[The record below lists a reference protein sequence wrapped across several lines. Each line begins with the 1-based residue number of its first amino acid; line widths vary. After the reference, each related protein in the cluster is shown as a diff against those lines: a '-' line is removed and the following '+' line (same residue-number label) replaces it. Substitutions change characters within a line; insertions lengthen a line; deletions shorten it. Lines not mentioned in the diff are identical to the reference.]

1 MRRKELFACV
11 MEMAPQ
17 GAARVQ
23 KMPEAS
29 GLGSGGGRQ
38 GQKSPTSQGM
48 RPSQV
53 KVVLAGRVVPG
64 RPDVGTR
71 RPSGWAGSSGS
82 GLSLK

>member
-1 MRRKELFACV
+1 MRN
-11 MEMAPQ
+11 
-17 GAARVQ
+17 GD
-23 KMPEAS
+23 
-29 GLGSGGGRQ
+29 GSTRGSPSAESAGSLWAGKRWREG
-38 GQKSPTSQGM
+38 GQKSPTSQGT